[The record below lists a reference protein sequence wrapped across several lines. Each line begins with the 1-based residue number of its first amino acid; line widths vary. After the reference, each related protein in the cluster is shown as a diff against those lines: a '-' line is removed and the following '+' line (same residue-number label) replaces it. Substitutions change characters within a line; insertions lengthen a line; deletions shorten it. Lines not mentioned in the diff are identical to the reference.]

1 MKQQTMQQT
10 QQTQPA
16 LPALRRVS
24 WFGAGAG
31 GLAGGLKK
39 RFIGSAFIVLA
50 TVGTAV
56 AEDLLPVPVF
66 PLPVP
71 ILVNEA
77 LVNEALVNEAE
88 FDFQNGVI
96 IDDGEM
102 SLVGKIGQL
111 PDIPPP
117 HAPAQ
122 PSAIIVRWDNYR
134 TLIVIDGSAG
144 LMKSCWIVTLAVTP
158 EQFPAIAGNPVVAR
172 NQVVVS
178 YRGQAYLDKDK
189 VLHIDARRARIG
201 GALAQGWSPDS
212 FSISPDKNV
221 ITTDD
226 RGNPSNSGE
235 VEKIV
240 PADTQAGEYRK
251 LMFTAQSIIEGNI

>member
-1 MKQQTMQQT
+1 MQQT

-16 LPALRRVS
+16 LPALRCAS

-31 GLAGGLKK
+31 WLTGGLKK
-39 RFIGSAFIVLA
+39 RFIGSAFIVMA
-50 TVGTAV
+50 TVATAV

-77 LVNEALVNEAE
+77 LVNEAE

-102 SLVGKIGQL
+102 SLDGKIGQL

-189 VLHIDARRARIG
+189 MLHIDARRARIG

-212 FSISPDKNV
+212 FSISPDKKV

-226 RGNPSNSGE
+226 RGNQGNSGE

-251 LMFTAQSIIEGNI
+251 LMFTAQSIVEGNI

>member
-1 MKQQTMQQT
+1 MQQT

-16 LPALRRVS
+16 LPALRCAS

-31 GLAGGLKK
+31 WLTGGLKK
-39 RFIGSAFIVLA
+39 RFIGSAFIVMA
-50 TVGTAV
+50 TVATAV

-77 LVNEALVNEAE
+77 LVNEAE

-102 SLVGKIGQL
+102 SLDGKIGQL

-189 VLHIDARRARIG
+189 MLHIDARRARIG

-212 FSISPDKNV
+212 FSISPDKKV

-226 RGNPSNSGE
+226 RGNQGNSGD

-251 LMFTAQSIIEGNI
+251 LMFTAQSIVEGNI

>member
-1 MKQQTMQQT
+1 MQQT

-16 LPALRRVS
+16 LPALRCAS

-31 GLAGGLKK
+31 WLTGGLKK
-39 RFIGSAFIVLA
+39 RFIGSAFIVMA
-50 TVGTAV
+50 TVATAV

-77 LVNEALVNEAE
+77 LVNEAE

-102 SLVGKIGQL
+102 SLDGKIGQL

-158 EQFPAIAGNPVVAR
+158 EQFPALAGNPVVAR

-189 VLHIDARRARIG
+189 MLHIDARRARIG

-212 FSISPDKNV
+212 FSISPDKKV

-226 RGNPSNSGE
+226 RGNQGNSGD

-251 LMFTAQSIIEGNI
+251 LMFTAQSIVEGNI

>member
-1 MKQQTMQQT
+1 MQQT

-16 LPALRRVS
+16 LPALRCAS

-31 GLAGGLKK
+31 WLTGGLKK
-39 RFIGSAFIVLA
+39 RFIGSAFIVMA
-50 TVGTAV
+50 TVATAV

-102 SLVGKIGQL
+102 SLDGKIGQL

-158 EQFPAIAGNPVVAR
+158 EQFPALAGNPVVAR

-189 VLHIDARRARIG
+189 MLHVDARRARIG
-201 GALAQGWSPDS
+201 GALAPGWSPDS
-212 FSISPDKNV
+212 FSSSPDKKV

-226 RGNPSNSGE
+226 RGNQGNSGD

-251 LMFTAQSIIEGNI
+251 LMFTAQSIVEGNI